1 MIKKNLKILIVTS
14 ITTLLHILVGVMLWN
29 QLPQALPT
37 HWNINGEVDGWSSKT
52 FAVFAMPLILLALQW
67 VVAFVTLSD
76 PKKQNHSQK
85 IISLAFWLVPVLSIV
100 LSTVTYVS
108 AMGNTVLAEV
118 AFPVFIGLIYVIIG
132 NYMPKCQQNY
142 TIGIKLPWTLHNEE
156 NWNKTHRLA
165 GWVWMI
171 GGIIITVFGFLKF
184 LWIIFPVTFVMALLP
199 VIYSFILHKKN
210 TN

>member
-14 ITTLLHILVGVMLWN
+14 ITTLLPILVGVMLWN

-37 HWNINGEVDGWSSKT
+37 HWDINGEVDGWSSKT

-67 VVAFVTLSD
+67 AVAFVTLSD

-118 AFPVFIGLIYVIIG
+118 AFPVFTGLIYVIIG
-132 NYMPKCQQNY
+132 NYMPKCKQNY

-199 VIYSFILHKKN
+199 VIYSFILHKKS